1 MGELNEKCAVAAV
14 SSDNPDVNATQ
25 LVFEFLLSL
34 QHRGQQGSGIVAEGD
49 TPGSIRFL
57 RDLGYVNDVFSSGE
71 KLSDFSATRAI
82 GHNIYSTNGKRGSHP
97 QPVVDRP
104 LGFGFEGGTGCCV

>member
-1 MGELNEKCAVAAV
+1 MGSLNEKCAVAAV
-14 SSDNPDVNATQ
+14 SSDTADVHATQ

-57 RDLGYVNDVFSSGE
+57 
-71 KLSDFSATRAI
+71 
-82 GHNIYSTNGKRGSHP
+82 
-97 QPVVDRP
+97 
-104 LGFGFEGGTGCCV
+104 

>member
-1 MGELNEKCAVAAV
+1 M
-14 SSDNPDVNATQ
+14 
-25 LVFEFLLSL
+25 
-34 QHRGQQGSGIVAEGD
+34 
-49 TPGSIRFL
+49 
-57 RDLGYVNDVFSSGE
+57 NDVFSSGE

-104 LGFGFEGGTGCCV
+104 LGFAFAHNGNISDTDALAQYLAVRNITIAGLNDSEIMAHTIASEIRSGHTLEKALKTVAPVVVNPDTASK